1 MENVYIFI
9 VYRYNSTTGTFT
21 VPPGGDGFYYFSVYM
36 TVLWN
41 KYGVFDIRING
52 ERICSAWGET
62 DTSRAA
68 DAVHTSCSTT
78 TYASEGKMIKYLMLI
93 IPR

>member
-1 MENVYIFI
+1 M
-9 VYRYNSTTGTFT
+9 GTFT
-21 VPPGGDGFYYFSVYM
+21 VPPGGSRFYYFSVYM

-52 ERICSAWGET
+52 ERLSSAWGET

-68 DAVHTSCSTT
+68 DAVHTSCSAT
-78 TYASEGKMIKYLMLI
+78 TYAAEGKPMKYLMLNYSCLCYSFWFI
-93 IPR
+93 IFENYR